1 MKREIKRAKDLCV
14 RKLVRRLKAGQT
26 DAASDAASDAALRRA
41 KEVDVEKLWANVLD
55 GGDGMEADGLEDE
68 VDRHLAGSKGVVQ
81 QLTVVDELREAV
93 EQAER
98 DERAEQ
104 AEREGVDAAGEAIG
118 IVEGGEATENV
129 EAGRKGERKREDAGS
144 SSRVRAEE
152 NMERNKDRSKEKARA
167 EKKKAKN
174 RMGQRARQRLAEKQ
188 YGKDRALHIVE
199 NRARDQKR
207 REQQDRKKGKEGAPA
222 NHGRSSGVGSR
233 HAQRGPKDRKD
244 GIQDDDPASLH
255 PSWQAKKATLKV
267 VIPDIS
273 AATTNRTNKIV
284 FDDT

>member
-1 MKREIKRAKDLCV
+1 LKREIKRAKDLYV

-26 DAASDAASDAALRRA
+26 DAASDAALRRA

-55 GGDGMEADGLEDE
+55 GGGGMEADGLEDE

-81 QLTVVDELREAV
+81 QLAVVDELREAV

-104 AEREGVDAAGEAIG
+104 AEREGVDAAGEEIE

-233 HAQRGPKDRKD
+233 HAQREPKDRKD

>member
-1 MKREIKRAKDLCV
+1 MKREIKRAKDLYV

-26 DAASDAASDAALRRA
+26 DAASDAALRRA

-55 GGDGMEADGLEDE
+55 GGGGMEADGLEDE

-81 QLTVVDELREAV
+81 QLAVVDELREAV

-104 AEREGVDAAGEAIG
+104 AEREGVDAAGEAIE

-207 REQQDRKKGKEGAPA
+207 REQQDRKKGKRGRRRITGGAQALDHAMRSGSPRI
-222 NHGRSSGVGSR
+222 GRTASR
-233 HAQRGPKDRKD
+233 TTTQPRSTPPGRRKR
-244 GIQDDDPASLH
+244 PL
-255 PSWQAKKATLKV
+255 
-267 VIPDIS
+267 
-273 AATTNRTNKIV
+273 
-284 FDDT
+284 

>member
-1 MKREIKRAKDLCV
+1 LKREIKRAKDLYV

-26 DAASDAASDAALRRA
+26 DAASDAALRRA

-55 GGDGMEADGLEDE
+55 GGGGMEADGLEDE

-81 QLTVVDELREAV
+81 QLAVVDELREAV
-93 EQAER
+93 EQA
-98 DERAEQ
+98 ERAEQ
-104 AEREGVDAAGEAIG
+104 AEREGVDAAGEAIE

-233 HAQRGPKDRKD
+233 HAQREPKDRKD

>member
-1 MKREIKRAKDLCV
+1 MKREIKRAKDLYV

-118 IVEGGEATENV
+118 LVEGGEATENV

-233 HAQRGPKDRKD
+233 HAQREPKDRKD